1 MSHTIE
7 QKPKLLARVRRLKGQ
22 VEAVERALEAE
33 LGCGEV
39 LQLLA
44 SIRGAMNGLTAELM
58 EEHVRSHVIAAEN
71 ERDRAIGGEELIDV
85 IRTYMK

>member
-1 MSHTIE
+1 MSHAIE
-7 QKPKLLARVRRLKGQ
+7 QKPRLLARVRRLKGQ

-71 ERDRAIGGEELIDV
+71 DRDRAIGGEELIDV

>member
-1 MSHTIE
+1 MTHTIH

-44 SIRGAMNGLTAELM
+44 SIRGAMNGLTAELL
-58 EEHVRSHVIAAEN
+58 EEHVRSHLIAADNDDE
-71 ERDRAIGGEELIDV
+71 RAIGGEELIEV